1 MAGRIVFF
9 GMHSTRARKRRGV
22 CVCVCGEKCSTRKK
36 TSERFFCAWE
46 EATFFS
52 DERAA
57 KGTIVRRRSR

>member
-9 GMHSTRARKRRGV
+9 GMHSTRARKSRGV
-22 CVCVCGEKCSTRKK
+22 CVVKIVRREKK